1 VACVLLDLVQNRLL
15 WIDSHLFAVLSYNL
29 TSREV
34 IIVDEFN
41 RDDEGLS
48 GIAVFEVMRS
58 DSLS

>member
-1 VACVLLDLVQNRLL
+1 MACVLLDLVQNRLL